1 MDLDRV
7 EKPLRNLRKLL
18 KSLPE
23 NAAPEDVHKL
33 RTRARRIEAVANAL
47 KPAASKETKRL
58 LKAIKPVR
66 KAAGGVRDMDVLT
79 RNLLDLE
86 KNGLEKNGR
95 SDSLLRLV
103 EHLGT
108 ERSASASDLA
118 ETVDRQRKT
127 TRRELKNY
135 ARLVESVTACKKP
148 VQRAEERSHEATSTN
163 ESGAEDLKAELKHWP
178 RLNAGNLHSFRL
190 KVKALRYV
198 LQASPG
204 LDPAFVDALGNVK
217 DEIGDWHDWQQL
229 LEIARNVLNR
239 PDDRKLL
246 AKIETITRQKFAQ
259 ALAAANSLRRRFLRT
274 SSPRRKAS

>member
-7 EKPLRNLRKLL
+7 ERPLRKLRKLL

-23 NAAPEDVHKL
+23 NAAPEDVHKM

-47 KPAASKETKRL
+47 KPAAGKETRRL

-79 RNLLDLE
+79 RNLLDLD
-86 KNGLEKNGR
+86 KNGLQKNGSR
-95 SDSLLRLV
+95 DSLVRLI
-103 EHLGT
+103 EHLGS
-108 ERSASASDLA
+108 ERSASATGLA
-118 ETVDRQRKT
+118 ETVDRQRKAA
-127 TRRELKNY
+127 RRELKNY
-135 ARLVESVTACKKP
+135 ARLVESVTASKKP
-148 VQRAEERSHEATSTN
+148 VQRAEEATHAPFGATEA
-163 ESGAEDLKAELKHWP
+163 GAEDLAAELRRWP
-178 RLNAGNLHSFRL
+178 RLNAANLHDFRL

-204 LDPAFVDALGNVK
+204 SDTKFIDALGHVK

-239 PDDRKLL
+239 PEDRELL
-246 AKIETITRQKFAQ
+246 AEIETIIGRKFAR
-259 ALAAANSLRRRFLRT
+259 ALAAANSMRRRFLRP